1 MERVIINFMDESI
14 SPINIPATDIFERG
28 DYLHIYNDNDLVCI
42 VYGAAIKVIYRSTKR
57 D

>member
-28 DYLHIYNDNDLVCI
+28 DYLHIYNGNDLVCI
-42 VYGAAIKVIYRSTKR
+42 VYAPAVKVIYRSTKR

>member
-28 DYLHIYNDNDLVCI
+28 EYLHIYNGNDLVGI
-42 VYGAAIKVIYRSTKR
+42 VYAPAVKVIYRSTKR